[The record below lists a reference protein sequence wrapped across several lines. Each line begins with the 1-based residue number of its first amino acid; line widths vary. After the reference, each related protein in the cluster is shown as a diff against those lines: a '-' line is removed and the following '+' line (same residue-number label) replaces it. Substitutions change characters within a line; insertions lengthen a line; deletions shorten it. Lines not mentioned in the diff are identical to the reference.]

1 MDVKG
6 FADSL
11 DENLFSGKN
20 FKKAYVI
27 YAFWL
32 VLCPII
38 ETFTGLLQCQFDM
51 LTQLFVI
58 MVLYFL
64 TKTLE
69 LAFNY
74 REIKIT
80 KPKASGIMLLGL
92 FAWFMICTIVNGAFN
107 VNFFFGLGFFV
118 IFMLFLKIDKK
129 HYKTLAWIFV
139 VEMAI
144 SSLFGLIDLK
154 NEFIFKFEGF
164 NLYTMSLQFVNPNW
178 SGFVLIIAMIVCLW
192 LLLNSESKLYKSLY
206 LLAYIAMAMA
216 LFIGGSYAPETALF
230 LCELALLIYLWIKYK
245 KCPWWILSAMLATIF
260 ISFSIWW
267 VPAFRDATTAWA
279 NYFYESLGVIDN
291 NLKTNLVETISTFC
305 ARIFGGNPMTFIPGS
320 DGWDRDVLNM
330 QALNAIFA
338 SPNSFIFGYGS
349 AYVNNIKV
357 HNAYLVLWME
367 FGLPG
372 LLLFIAT
379 CVFLLVRFIKVKKSD
394 LLVFLFSS
402 LIMMLFEFIFCCIEP
417 YCFPFF
423 VMLAAVLYRLIYDA
437 ELENKKNDVRGEES
451 KKEEMTPMP
460 GKAIE
465 NAGK

>member
-1 MDVKG
+1 MDVKR

-27 YAFWL
+27 YVFWL

-38 ETFTGLLQCQFDM
+38 ETITGLLQCQFDK
-51 LTQLFVI
+51 LTQLFI
-58 MVLYFL
+58 IIVLYFL

-80 KPKASGIMLLGL
+80 KPRASGILLLSL
-92 FAWFMICTIVNGAFN
+92 FAWFMICTIVNSAFN

-144 SSLFGLIDLK
+144 SSLFGLIDLR
-154 NEFIFKFEGF
+154 NEFIFKLEGF
-164 NLYTMSLQFVNPNW
+164 DLYTMSLQFVNPNW
-178 SGFVLIIAMIVCLW
+178 SGFVLIITMIVCLW
-192 LLLNSESKLYKSLY
+192 FMLNTDSKLHKSLY
-206 LLAYIAMAMA
+206 FLAYIAMALA

-230 LCELALLIYLWIKYK
+230 LCELSLIIYLWVRYK
-245 KCPWWILSAMLATIF
+245 KCPWWILSALLTTIF
-260 ISFSIWW
+260 ISFAIWW
-267 VPAFRDATTAWA
+267 VPAFRDATTASA

-291 NLKTNLVETISTFC
+291 KLNTNLVEVVSTLI
-305 ARIFGGNPMTFIPGS
+305 ANIFGGHPMSFIPGS

-330 QALNAIFA
+330 QALNAIFE
-338 SPNSFIFGYGS
+338 SPRSFMFGYGS
-349 AYVNNIKV
+349 DYVSTIRV
-357 HNAYLVLWME
+357 HNVYLVLWME

-372 LLLFIAT
+372 ILLFVST
-379 CVFLLVRFIKVKKSD
+379 CLLLLVRFIKVKKND
-394 LLVFLFSS
+394 LLVFLFTSF
-402 LIMMLFEFIFCCIEP
+402 IMMLFEFIFCCIESC
-417 YCFPFF
+417 CFPFF
-423 VMLAAVLYRLIYDA
+423 VMLAAVLYRLLYDA
-437 ELENKKNDVRGEES
+437 ELVNKKNDVKGEEI
-451 KKEEMTPMP
+451 KKEEMVLMSE
-460 GKAIE
+460 KEIE
-465 NAGK
+465 IAKK